1 MALMD
6 KIIPGSWGW
15 LGYVGL
21 VTHNAFLQFHRACR
35 TCYCTLKIIKRFL
48 FFPSHK
54 YIFWGGFWPGWLC
67 NHLSPFNPG
76 EGDLA
81 KQEEKHWNV
90 IDQSRNKM
98 RNLGSGMF
106 RPHVSIPLGWSVYP
120 DSSPPGHRY
129 HPAGMINALLCCRA
143 GGCLSAVSFSF
154 PVLLPD
160 ISLMWLDNEEIDS
173 DHYAARKE

>member
-6 KIIPGSWGW
+6 IIIACSLGW

-21 VTHNAFLQFHRACR
+21 VSHSAFLQFHHACR
-35 TCYCTLKIIKRFL
+35 TCYYSLEIIKCFP

-54 YIFWGGFWPGWLC
+54 YIFFGFRPGWLC
-67 NHLSPFNPG
+67 NHLCPFNRE
-76 EGDLA
+76 EGNE
-81 KQEEKHWNV
+81 QSRNEKHWNV

-98 RNLGSGMF
+98 RNLGSRMF

-129 HPAGMINALLCCRA
+129 HPAGVINALLCCRA
-143 GGCLSAVSFSF
+143 RGCLSAVSFSF